1 MRAMSKY
8 WDIIVLM
15 FYYLFQVLDDDEY
28 ITEHDA
34 TTTTHDATT
43 WYLLFLSCF
52 PNSDLHK
59 QNKVIFIWRKN

>member
-34 TTTTHDATT
+34 TT

-52 PNSDLHK
+52 PNSELYK
-59 QNKVIFIWRKN
+59 QNKVIFIWRNN

>member
-8 WDIIVLM
+8 WDIIVL